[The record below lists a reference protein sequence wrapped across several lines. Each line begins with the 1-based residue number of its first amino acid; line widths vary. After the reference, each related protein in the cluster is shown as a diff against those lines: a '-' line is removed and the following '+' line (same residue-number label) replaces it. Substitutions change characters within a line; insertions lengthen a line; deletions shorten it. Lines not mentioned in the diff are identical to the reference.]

1 LVFHP
6 DENGASRSFILKSG
20 AERVSPWAF
29 PMTFPPAL
37 PRPILLASA
46 LFAGGLMAAA
56 RAAID
61 FNSQIRPLLNQNC
74 AACHGGVKA
83 AGNISFVYRESAI
96 GVGKKS
102 GRRVIVP
109 GDPAASEL
117 IARITST
124 DHDYRM
130 PPAEKGPPLPP
141 EKIELLRQW
150 IKEGA
155 PWAEHWAFVPPK
167 PQAVPAVGEG
177 EMERRRDGE
186 KNLSPPLSVSP
197 SLRLPTKPID
207 AFVRARLAQEKLTP
221 AREAP
226 RPALLRRA
234 SLDLTGLP
242 STPEETAAFLADTA
256 PDAYEKQ
263 IDRLL
268 ASPRF
273 GERWTSLWLDL
284 ARYADTKGY
293 EKDAERQV
301 WQYRDWLIDAFN
313 RNLPYDQFIIEQL
326 AGDLLPSPTLGQI
339 IATSFHRQTQVNDE
353 GGTDDEEYR
362 TAAVIDRV
370 ATTWAVT
377 NGITFN
383 CVQCHSHPYE
393 PIKHGE
399 YYRFFAFFNGTRDA
413 DFNSDYPTARVPHD
427 AARHAEAWALQIE
440 AARLRRE
447 VISAGLAAA
456 ADATQW
462 RAGSI
467 VDASISPIGEAKLRG
482 AELEIV
488 GTVQTNV
495 RYDVTLPVFALSQ
508 APVTALRLEGL
519 PLDPEKARHTPERGF
534 IVNEIE
540 LTLAYPG
547 GSVRPLAVERF
558 FPDTE
563 NLNTKTTKTV
573 AAKASPAPE
582 GAPAAA
588 KKKGKAAP
596 KAAAAGA
603 ATAATTPPA
612 NEVLDVTLDF
622 HFAANPTIAGPR
634 WVVAAL
640 REPLVAPP
648 GSTLRV
654 AIVHGRGITEKP
666 APIRRL
672 RIDTSTDARW
682 TALAA
687 DREIARKAARVTEA
701 LGELARIPGIDLP
714 VMAEMPKSELRE
726 TRLFNRGNFLTKE
739 GAALA
744 PGTPALFPPL
754 PAGEPANRL
763 TLARW
768 FFAPGQPLTAR
779 VAVNRF
785 WEQLFG
791 TGLVETL
798 EDFGG
803 AGEKPSHPE
812 LLDWLALR
820 FQNDL
825 RWDMK
830 ALLRELVTSATYRQD
845 ATVTPDLVA
854 RDPRNRLLA
863 RGPRQRLTA
872 EMIRDQA
879 LAASGLLSAKM
890 HGPPVMPS
898 QPAGVWET
906 VYNNSKWVESKGDDA
921 HRRAVYT
928 YWKRSASYPS
938 FLTFDMPGRDLCLAR
953 RTPTNTPLQAL
964 VTLNDAVYHEAAT
977 ALAQRL
983 VREVPVAR
991 AEPAERP
998 APDTRLTRGFELVT
1012 SRPPSAKEV
1021 ARLRQLHA
1029 DALAA
1034 APGSAYDDER
1044 ELAALTSVASTLLNL
1059 DAALVR

>member
-1 LVFHP
+1 
-6 DENGASRSFILKSG
+6 
-20 AERVSPWAF
+20 
-29 PMTFPPAL
+29 MTFPPAL
-37 PRPILLASA
+37 PRSRRLATALLGSALAASA
-46 LFAGGLMAAA
+46 PAAV
-56 RAAID
+56 D

-74 AACHGGVKA
+74 TACHGGVKA
-83 AGNISFVYRESAI
+83 AGNISFVYRESAM

-102 GRRVIVP
+102 GRRVIVT
-109 GDPAASEL
+109 GDPAGSEL

-155 PWAEHWAFVPPK
+155 DWQEHWAFVPPK
-167 PQAVPAVGEG
+167 ARPVPKVAGTP
-177 EMERRRDGE
+177 R
-186 KNLSPPLSVSP
+186 
-197 SLRLPTKPID
+197 PID
-207 AFVRARLAQEKLTP
+207 AFIHARLAKEGLMP
-221 AREAP
+221 APEAP
-226 RPALLRRA
+226 RAALLRRA
-234 SLDLTGLP
+234 ALDLTGLP
-242 STPEETAAFLADTA
+242 PTPEEISAFLADPA
-256 PDAYEKQ
+256 SGAYEKQ

-326 AGDLLPSPTLGQI
+326 AGDLLPNPTLDQI
-339 IATSFHRQTQVNDE
+339 VATSFHRQTQVNDE

-377 NGITFN
+377 NGLTFN

-413 DFNSDYPTARVPHD
+413 DFNSDYPTARIPND
-427 AARHAEAWALQIE
+427 PARHAEAWALQRE
-440 AARLRRE
+440 VERLRHE
-447 VISAGLAAA
+447 VVTAGLAAE
-456 ADATQW
+456 ADRAQW
-462 RAGSI
+462 RTLPLA
-467 VDASISPIGEAKLRG
+467 AAEATPIGEMKLRG
-482 AELEIV
+482 DELEV
-488 GTVQTNV
+488 AGTVQTNV
-495 RYDVTLPVFALSQ
+495 RYDLTIPALALSQ
-508 APVTALRLEGL
+508 DPLTALRFEAL
-519 PLDPEKARHTPERGF
+519 PLDPATARHTPERGF
-534 IVNEIE
+534 IVTQIE
-540 LTLAYPG
+540 VMLARPD
-547 GSVRPLAVERF
+547 GSVQPLAVERF

-563 NLNTKTTKTV
+563 NLTTKATKNV
-573 AAKASPAPE
+573 PATASPADPAATVAR
-582 GAPAAA
+582 APAA
-588 KKKGKAAP
+588 KKGKAAT
-596 KAAAAGA
+596 KSKA
-603 ATAATTPPA
+603 ATASSSSTAGATPTASPAPPPT
-612 NEVLDVTLDF
+612 ETRDVTLDF

-640 REPLVAPP
+640 REPLAAPP
-648 GSTLRV
+648 GSTLRI
-654 AIVHGRGITEKP
+654 AITHGRGITEKP

-672 RIDTSTDARW
+672 RVAASADARW
-682 TALAA
+682 TALAT
-687 DREIARKAARVTEA
+687 DTGLARKAARVTDA
-701 LGELARIPGIDLP
+701 LAELARLPGIDLP
-714 VMAEMPKSELRE
+714 VMAELPRSESRE

-739 GAALA
+739 GNPL
-744 PGTPALFPPL
+744 TPATPSLFPPL
-754 PAGEPANRL
+754 PAGEPLNRL
-763 TLARW
+763 TVARW

-812 LLDWLALR
+812 LLDWLSLH

-830 ALLRELVTSATYRQD
+830 ALLRELVTSATYQQA
-845 ATVTPDLVA
+845 ATATPDLLA

-872 EMIRDQA
+872 EMVRDQA
-879 LAASGLLSAKM
+879 LAASGLLSPKL

-898 QPAGVWET
+898 QPVGVWET
-906 VYNNSKWVESKGDDA
+906 VYNNSKWTESKGDDA

-964 VTLNDAVYHEAAT
+964 VTLNDAAYAEAAT
-977 ALAQRL
+977 ALAQRTL
-983 VREVPVAR
+983 REATDTDARLAR
-991 AEPAERP
+991 AFA
-998 APDTRLTRGFELVT
+998 LVV
-1012 SRPPSAKEV
+1012 SRPPTASET
-1021 ARLRQLHA
+1021 ARLRRLH
-1029 DALAA
+1029 DEALVAVPTPKPANATTTDSTAEKPAA
-1034 APGSAYDDER
+1034 SDSDPRAV
-1044 ELAALTSVASTLLNL
+1044 AALTSVAAAILNL